1 LYSLS
6 ECGASGSA
14 LQVSKDMG
22 AANCC
27 TTSPNDDLGM
37 VHRDVLDL
45 PAACVLH
52 SSLERHRSSTNDF
65 RAGVRR
71 DGPGSPAA
79 IGLKRFRDSGNGVVV
94 ADYVRTASAGA
105 ASPLDKF
112 AHEHEQRCAEVP
124 SPPLAAAGLTTLL
137 ESLGACAVSDK
148 CSRGVRGLPEAP
160 SLKGFL
166 DGTSLCS
173 CSARCC
179 TCADDLSARVRR
191 QLPGL
196 PLAPCSKGF
205 LDGTSLCSVSAR
217 CCTCADDLSARV
229 RRQLPGL
236 PLAPCSKGFL
246 DTVGLPSNALA
257 LEPVRPCPFYRDVP
271 GERSYRALV
280 RPDARPATAM
290 RPLDVPDV
298 PAERPARA
306 TAGRAAAPV
315 LVDRGVGEDV
325 AEGLADSAEDFD
337 GLADSAEDFDSCV
350 LHPPLPAIDYDAW
363 GRGLPAVEAPRI
375 VALQRRWGKPAA
387 SRGLSIGF
395 LLPDGSEKI
404 IDFANLGPPLGI
416 AFEPKAPCRIL
427 EVRSGTHCH
436 RLGVEVG
443 WTIKYVNEH
452 RVDTANADHVVE
464 IMQSILVSR

>member
-1 LYSLS
+1 
-6 ECGASGSA
+6 
-14 LQVSKDMG
+14 MG

-27 TTSPNDDLGM
+27 TTSPNDDLRM
-37 VHRDVLDL
+37 AVRQDVLDL

-52 SSLERHRSSTNDF
+52 SSLERHRSSTDDF
-65 RAGVRR
+65 RPDARR

-79 IGLKRFRDSGNGVVV
+79 IGLKRFRDCGNGVVV
-94 ADYVRTASAGA
+94 ADYVRTSNAGA
-105 ASPLDKF
+105 ASPLDTF

-124 SPPLAAAGLTTLL
+124 SPPRAAAGLKTLL
-137 ESLGACAVSDK
+137 ESMGACTVSDK
-148 CSRGVRGLPEAP
+148 CSRGMRGLPGAP

-166 DGTSLCS
+166 DGTSLSS

-179 TCADDLSARVRR
+179 TCADDLSSRVR
-191 QLPGL
+191 
-196 PLAPCSKGF
+196 
-205 LDGTSLCSVSAR
+205 T
-217 CCTCADDLSARV
+217 
-229 RRQLPGL
+229 QLPGL

-271 GERSYRALV
+271 GERSFRAPV
-280 RPDARPATAM
+280 RPDARPAAAM
-290 RPLDVPDV
+290 RPLDVSDV

-306 TAGRAAAPV
+306 AASRAAAPV

-325 AEGLADSAEDFD
+325 AEVPADSTESFD
-337 GLADSAEDFDSCV
+337 GCV
-350 LHPPLPAIDYDAW
+350 LYPPLPAIDCDSW
-363 GRGLPAVEAPRI
+363 GRGMLAVEAPRI
-375 VALQRRWGKPAA
+375 VAQQRRWGKPAT

-427 EVRSGTHCH
+427 EVRPGTHCH

-464 IMQSILVSR
+464 IMQSILISR